1 MSIVRKR
8 LAELEQRQVR
18 AATSPMRLIATALQ
32 VPADA
37 DLNGTHTTSGN
48 VVTFY
53 NATLKQAYADRQ
65 QWLSEQ
71 SAGLIAMVS
80 PFDSGQRVL
89 EVLEEKHC

>member
-18 AATSPMRLIATALQ
+18 ATTSPMRLIATALQ

-37 DLNGTHTTSGN
+37 DLNGTHTTGGN

-53 NATLKQAYADRQ
+53 NATLMTAYKDRQ
-65 QWLSEQ
+65 RWLSEQ
-71 SAGLIAMVS
+71 PSGLIAMMA
-80 PFDSGQRVL
+80 PTDNGNCVL
-89 EVLEEKHC
+89 QVLTGRHE